1 MKNNSSFDNIA
12 DTFEKL
18 QSLSGLLSQDKNKLL
33 ELFLDKKPEL
43 SPILS
48 AINMSKGGISS
59 LINASRPNS
68 DITPKLLPLLLSTKS
83 TTQNECEDSHGK
95 NHTTKKG
102 EFLSPIAKIA
112 SGDILKDIMLIIE

>member
-1 MKNNSSFDNIA
+1 MKNNPSFDNIA

-59 LINASRPNS
+59 LISASQPNS
-68 DITPKLLPLLLSTKS
+68 DITSLLLPLLLSTKS
-83 TTQNECEDSHGK
+83 TTQKECEGPLNK
-95 NHTTKKG
+95 NHTPKKG

>member
-18 QSLSGLLSQDKNKLL
+18 QSLSGLSQDKNKLL

-59 LINASRPNS
+59 LISASQPNS
-68 DITPKLLPLLLSTKS
+68 DITSLLLPLLLSTKS
-83 TTQNECEDSHGK
+83 TTQNECEDSHNK
-95 NHTTKKG
+95 NHTPKKG

-112 SGDILKDIMLIIE
+112 SGDILKEIMLIIE